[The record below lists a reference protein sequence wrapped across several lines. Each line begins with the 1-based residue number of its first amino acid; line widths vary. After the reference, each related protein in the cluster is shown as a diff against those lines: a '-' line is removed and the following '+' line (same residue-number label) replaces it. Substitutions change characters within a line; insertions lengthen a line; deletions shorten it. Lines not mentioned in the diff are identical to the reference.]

1 MSNAEQTRIPAT
13 SQTVQN
19 NMFEYMFYLGRASG
33 GTVHDGGS
41 VKWVYT
47 GRPVFNRLFGISS
60 DLTRKNEA
68 LREALGTFKATRT
81 PVTWLVNATENN
93 LQPGKCGFSSQ
104 GSWTGMA
111 YDLSQLPTDLKIPAD
126 YAIAPVSD
134 SKTLGDWIETACA
147 GFQFTGDIKRAY
159 QKFFMEVGVTT
170 GYDAGRFRRWQP
182 YLLTIEGKPVAT
194 GAMYNG
200 TNAAGIYWTATM
212 PGTRRHGIATAL
224 TRYMLR
230 EAARNGYSQMV
241 LQATTMGEPVY
252 RKLGFEQQSAIGI
265 HTWRPR
271 FSMLRL
277 PSFSFVRQPA
287 QAK

>member
-1 MSNAEQTRIPAT
+1 MSNSEQTGKPAT
-13 SQTVQN
+13 SQIVQN
-19 NMFEYMFYLGRASG
+19 NMFEYMFYLGQASG
-33 GTVHDGGS
+33 GTIHDGGS

-47 GRPVFNRLFGISS
+47 GQPVFNRLFGINGELAPKS
-60 DLTRKNEA
+60 EM

-81 PVTWLVNATENN
+81 PVTWLVDAADSNE
-93 LQPGKCGFSSQ
+93 QPGKCGFSSQ
-104 GSWTGMA
+104 GSWTGMT
-111 YDLSQLPTDLKIPAD
+111 YDLSQLPAELKIPAD
-126 YAIAPVSD
+126 YVIAPVAD
-134 SKTLGDWIETACA
+134 NKTLADWIETACA

-159 QKFFMEVGVTT
+159 QKFFMEVGVTA
-170 GYDAGRFRRWQP
+170 GYDVKRFRRWQP

-194 GAMYNG
+194 GAVYNG
-200 TNAAGIYWTATM
+200 TAAAGIYWTATV
-212 PGTRRHGIATAL
+212 PGTRRHGVATAL

-252 RKLGFEQQSAIGI
+252 RKLGFIEQNSIGI

-271 FSMLRL
+271 FSMLKL
-277 PSFSFVRQPA
+277 PSFSFARQPA